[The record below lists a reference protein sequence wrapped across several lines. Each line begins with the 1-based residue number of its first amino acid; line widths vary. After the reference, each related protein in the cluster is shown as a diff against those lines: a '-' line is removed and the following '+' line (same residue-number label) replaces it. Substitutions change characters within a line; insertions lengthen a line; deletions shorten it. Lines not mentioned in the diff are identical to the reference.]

1 MPELPEVETIRRQL
15 FKEVVGKKIKSVE
28 IKLPKMVYFDG
39 RRSDVKNFKKNLEG
53 ARVNKANRAA
63 KILIIELSNGYTLLI
78 HLKLTGQLI
87 YRAKNGET
95 KRGGNPRTKRA
106 EPRLGKS
113 LAGLLFVSQSLC
125 SWTNREQSSYNEPPW
140 PKPNVSVPNKWTHAI
155 IHFTDGSK
163 LYFNDLRQFGYLKLI
178 ETKKIGEQKELKK
191 LGPEPL
197 DKNFTAE
204 KFSEMLKK
212 RGKAKI
218 KPLLLDQNFLSGIG
232 NIYADESLF
241 YAGILPTRPAGK
253 LKPEEIKKL
262 HQGIKTILQK
272 SIAQGGTSSDTYVT
286 LTGQKGGYEKYLK
299 VYGWEGEKCKRGRHT
314 TTAPLSLFAGCDG
327 IIKRIKLSSRSAHF
341 CPKCQI

>member
-28 IKLPKMVYFDG
+28 IKLPKLTYFNG
-39 RRSDVKNFKKNLEG
+39 KKSDVKNFSKNLNG
-53 ARVNKANRAA
+53 ARVTKANRAA
-63 KILIIELSNGYTLLI
+63 KILIITLSNDYTLLI

-87 YRAKNGET
+87 YRAKNGNL
-95 KRGGNPRTKRA
+95 KRGGH
-106 EPRLGKS
+106 
-113 LAGLLFVSQSLC
+113 
-125 SWTNREQSSYNEPPW
+125 PW
-140 PKPNVSVPNKWTHAI
+140 PKPGVSVPNKWTYMI

-197 DKNFTAE
+197 DKNFTAV

-212 RGKAKI
+212 RAKAKI
-218 KPLLLDQNFLSGIG
+218 KPLLLDQNFISGIG

-241 YAGILPTRPAGK
+241 YAGILPTRPTGK

-262 HQGIKTILQK
+262 HQGIKAILQK

-299 VYGWEGEKCKRGRHT
+299 VYGREKEKCQRCG
-314 TTAPLSLFAGCDG
+314 G
-327 IIKRIKLSSRSAHF
+327 IIKRIKLGARSAHF
-341 CPKCQI
+341 CPKCQY

>member
-1 MPELPEVETIRRQL
+1 MPELPEVETICRQL

-28 IKLPKMVYFDG
+28 IKMPKMVYFDG
-39 RRSDVKNFKKNLEG
+39 RRSDVKNFSKNLNG
-53 ARVNKANRAA
+53 ARVAKADRAA
-63 KILIIELSNGYTLLI
+63 KILIIELSNRYTLLI

-87 YRAKNGET
+87 YRAKNGNL
-95 KRGGNPRTKRA
+95 KRGGH
-106 EPRLGKS
+106 
-113 LAGLLFVSQSLC
+113 
-125 SWTNREQSSYNEPPW
+125 PW
-140 PKPNVSVPNKWTHAI
+140 PSAAVEVPNKWTHI
-155 IHFTDGSK
+155 IFYFSDGSK

-178 ETKKIGEQKELKK
+178 KTKKIGEQKELKK

-253 LKPEEIKKL
+253 LKPAKIRKL
-262 HQGIKTILQK
+262 YQGIKTILQK

-286 LTGQKGGYEKYLK
+286 LSGRKGGYEKYLK
-299 VYGWEGEKCKRGRHT
+299 VYGREKEKCQRCG
-314 TTAPLSLFAGCDG
+314 D
-327 IIKRIKLSSRSAHF
+327 IIKRIKLGSRSAHF
-341 CPKCQI
+341 CPKCQY

>member
-39 RRSDVKNFKKNLEG
+39 RRSHVKNFSKNLNG
-53 ARVNKANRAA
+53 ARVTKANRAA
-63 KILIIELSNGYTLLI
+63 KILIITLSNDYTLLI

-87 YRAKNGET
+87 YHAKNGNM
-95 KRGGNPRTKRA
+95 KMGGH
-106 EPRLGKS
+106 
-113 LAGLLFVSQSLC
+113 
-125 SWTNREQSSYNEPPW
+125 PW
-140 PKPNVSVPNKWTHAI
+140 PKPGISVPNKWTHAI

-197 DKNFTAE
+197 DKNFTVE
-204 KFSEMLKK
+204 KFSEMLA
-212 RGKAKI
+212 RRAKAKI

-241 YAGILPTRPAGK
+241 YAKILPTRPAGK
-253 LKPEEIKKL
+253 LKPAKIRKL
-262 HQGIKTILQK
+262 YQGIKTILQK

-286 LTGQKGGYEKYLK
+286 LSGRKGGYEKYLK
-299 VYGWEGEKCKRGRHT
+299 VYGREGEKCKRGRHT
-314 TTAPLSLFAGCDG
+314 TTAPLSLFAGCGG
-327 IIKRIKLSSRSAHF
+327 IIKRIKPGSRSAHF
-341 CPKCQI
+341 CPKCQM

>member
-28 IKLPKMVYFDG
+28 IKLPKLTYFNG
-39 RRSDVKNFKKNLEG
+39 KKSDVKNFSKNLNG
-53 ARVNKANRAA
+53 ARVTKANRAA
-63 KILIIELSNGYTLLI
+63 KILIITLSNGYTLLI

-87 YRAKNGET
+87 YRAKNGNL
-95 KRGGNPRTKRA
+95 KRGGH
-106 EPRLGKS
+106 
-113 LAGLLFVSQSLC
+113 
-125 SWTNREQSSYNEPPW
+125 PW
-140 PKPNVSVPNKWTHAI
+140 PSATVEVPNKWTHAI

-178 ETKKIGEQKELKK
+178 KTKKIGEQKELKK

-197 DKNFTAE
+197 DKNFTAV

-212 RGKAKI
+212 RAKAKI
-218 KPLLLDQNFLSGIG
+218 KPLLLDQNFLSGVG

-241 YAGILPTRPAGK
+241 YAKILPTRPAGK

-299 VYGWEGEKCKRGRHT
+299 VYGREDEECKRC
-314 TTAPLSLFAGCDG
+314 SG
-327 IIKRIKLSSRSAHF
+327 IIKRIKLGARSAHF
-341 CPKCQI
+341 CPKCQY